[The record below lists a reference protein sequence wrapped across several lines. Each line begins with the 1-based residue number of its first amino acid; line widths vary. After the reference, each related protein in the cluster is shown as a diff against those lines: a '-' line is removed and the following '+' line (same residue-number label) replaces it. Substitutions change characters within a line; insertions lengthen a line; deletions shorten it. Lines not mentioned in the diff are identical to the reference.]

1 MSLAQSF
8 LSIHRVGQENLL
20 LKPYYESGGACL
32 RGQFQFPTYAN
43 TRAPPRVHPLP
54 PVGGGTFWQ
63 WMSCLAVDVDRSL
76 ANLMH
81 GRLWGQLF
89 GGACSFLAVD
99 VAFWRWMLLF
109 GGACGFLAVDLNCK
123 LS

>member
-1 MSLAQSF
+1 
-8 LSIHRVGQENLL
+8 
-20 LKPYYESGGACL
+20 
-32 RGQFQFPTYAN
+32 
-43 TRAPPRVHPLP
+43 
-54 PVGGGTFWQ
+54 
-63 WMSCLAVDVDRSL
+63 MSCLAVDVGKIN
-76 ANLMH
+76 AFLMH
-81 GRLWGQLF
+81 GRLFGRLF